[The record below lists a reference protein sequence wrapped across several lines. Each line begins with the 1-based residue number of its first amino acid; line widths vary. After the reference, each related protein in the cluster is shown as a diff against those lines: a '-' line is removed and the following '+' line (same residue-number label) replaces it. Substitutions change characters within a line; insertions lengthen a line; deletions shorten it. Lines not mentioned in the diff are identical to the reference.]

1 MKGIER
7 VEAIDYQALA
17 DFRHEI
23 RRFLNFSEQAARG
36 VTIEPQQHQALL
48 AIRGL
53 PDGIKATVGALAD
66 RLQIQHHSAVE
77 LSHRL
82 QAHGW
87 IRRSRGEDDR
97 REVLLQLTK
106 RGERLLRRL
115 SVTHR
120 EELRSAGPR
129 LIEALK
135 RALRVKISLGSTS
148 SRAPGGRAAHG
159 NRRSRRN
166 G

>member
-1 MKGIER
+1 MR
-7 VEAIDYQALA
+7 SEA
-17 DFRHEI
+17 
-23 RRFLNFSEQAARG
+23 
-36 VTIEPQQHQALL
+36 
-48 AIRGL
+48 
-53 PDGIKATVGALAD
+53 
-66 RLQIQHHSAVE
+66 
-77 LSHRL
+77 
-82 QAHGW
+82 
-87 IRRSRGEDDR
+87 DR
-97 REVLLQLTK
+97 REVRLQLTK